1 MSNRNIGTIQNDT
14 IQNSPVSGGG
24 HHQIFT
30 GSNGSKFTIKGDIVD
45 NIVGPGKEQVIY
57 QNGKKVGKIYNDTI
71 QNSSVCG
78 GGYQKI
84 VEFEDGTKGKIYNDT
99 VDNVRGGGKVQI
111 LELNNGKKYKIENDF
126 IQNSSLCGGGYQ
138 KVISEYDDGYELFS
152 SLIDD
157 LRAHFKIFDIIWR
170 IFSIIVVTAIIL
182 LILWIIIMFI

>member
-1 MSNRNIGTIQNDT
+1 MSNRYIGTVKNDT

-30 GSNGSKFTIKGDIVD
+30 GSNGSEFTIKGDIVD
-45 NIVGPGKEQVIY
+45 NIVGPGKEQIIY
-57 QNGKKVGKIYNDTI
+57 QNGKKVGRIYNDTI

-84 VEFEDGTKGKIYNDT
+84 VEFEDGTNGKIYNDT

-126 IQNSSLCGGGYQ
+126 IQNSSVCGGGYQ
-138 KVISEYDDGYELFS
+138 KVISEYDDGDSLFGDI
-152 SLIDD
+152 IDY
-157 LRAHFKIFDIIWR
+157 LRARFKIFDIACDILAIAILGAFVLLVLWA
-170 IFSIIVVTAIIL
+170 IMII
-182 LILWIIIMFI
+182 

>member
-1 MSNRNIGTIQNDT
+1 MKKTYKIDVDCANCANKMEDAANKVDG
-14 IQNSPVSGGG
+14 
-24 HHQIFT
+24 
-30 GSNGSKFTIKGDIVD
+30 IVTATV
-45 NIVGPGKEQVIY
+45 NFMLLKM
-57 QNGKKVGKIYNDTI
+57 
-71 QNSSVCG
+71 
-78 GGYQKI
+78 I

-126 IQNSSLCGGGYQ
+126 IQNSSVCGGGYQ